1 MKSKFLMFLTL
12 TLILFGMVFG
22 LYWKYIRSAEYPVF
36 LESFD
41 HGVLT
46 VDSLETTGKDN
57 KYKLFWDKDEIIT
70 VNINPERTSKA
81 YYNLDKL
88 IVNGEDV
95 TDQVSMLQY
104 RTPVT
109 SKMTILAYFKKGKAP
124 EAVAENTVKGSAKT
138 PVITKY
144 YDNTYVGA
152 YAAYDVED
160 PAIFADTK
168 SGYYYCFGS
177 DNVVIKSKDMVNW
190 TGRTTYF
197 KTPENANT
205 NAIMDFSQFESVKA
219 WAETHGY
226 DNYYAVSDTNSD
238 RTPLSPDIVKIGDV
252 YYLYYSLSKQAG
264 ANESAI
270 FVAKTNDL
278 AKSISEKKW
287 ADGGMV
293 ICSCGRHAG
302 TEKVTD
308 AEGNRSDQAVTAQ
321 YDAANAVHPS
331 VYYDGASLYMVYG
344 GYQGGD
350 TINGGIYL
358 LELDPATGLIK
369 AGSSVNTAGETIG
382 TIHGSDE
389 KTAGTLLARPGTAPA
404 LTQGGSSI
412 ISAADITYNK
422 DTGYYYLFT
431 TYGVDDTNYN
441 IRVARSES
449 ISGPYTDFKGN
460 SMTDTSANQYDRGY
474 MLLGGYSFTSSS
486 KGSVAYTDIGRASV
500 GSPKLMLAS
509 NGVWLMA
516 SQSQLYYKVGKDIV
530 TGSVIAEKEGIT
542 ANTEPSLDIR
552 ELSWDDTGWPI
563 VMPEIFTGRPASTD
577 TNEEDMYGIWDVLV
591 FDSSADKKDY
601 RAVSRSASQRLS
613 ILKQAVISA
622 KDIAGGK
629 ELNTKGT
636 LKKEGDCYKLTVDGV
651 EYKLHTRYLWDW
663 ELKQGSLIFTGLG
676 ADGST
681 IWGKKNFSSTTGM
694 YTDAFYYLYDMCDDA
709 TKAEVDEKV
718 AKISANPSQTHIDV
732 LSEAMIKRIVAAQ
745 QEK

>member
-12 TLILFGMVFG
+12 TLILCGMVFG
-22 LYWKYIRSAEYPVF
+22 LYWKYIRSSEYPVF
-36 LESFD
+36 VESFD

-46 VDSLETTGKDN
+46 VDSTETTGKDN
-57 KYKLFWDKDEIIT
+57 KYKLFWDRDEIIT
-70 VNINPERTSKA
+70 VNINPERTSKS

-124 EAVAENTVKGSAKT
+124 EAVTENTVKGTAKT
-138 PVITKY
+138 PAITKY

-160 PAIFADTK
+160 PTIFRDDK
-168 SGYYYCFGS
+168 SGFYYCFGS
-177 DNVVIKSKDMVNW
+177 DNVVIKSKDMTNW

-205 NAIMDFSQFESVKA
+205 NAIMDFTQFDSVKN
-219 WAETHGY
+219 WAAAHGY

-238 RTPLSPDIVKIGDV
+238 RTPLSPDIVKIGST
-252 YYLYYSLSKQAG
+252 YYLYFALSKQAG

-270 FVAKTNDL
+270 FVVKTNDL
-278 AKSISEKKW
+278 AKAISEKKW
-287 ADGGMV
+287 TDGGMV
-293 ICSCGRHAG
+293 ICSCGRHSG

-308 AEGNRSDQAVTAQ
+308 AEGNRVDQAVNAQ
-321 YDAANAVHPS
+321 YDSANAVHPS
-331 VYYDGASLYMVYG
+331 VYYDGTSLYMVYG

-358 LELDPATGLIK
+358 LELDTATGLIK
-369 AGSSVNTAGETIG
+369 AGSSINSAGETIG
-382 TIHGSDE
+382 TIHGGDA
-389 KTAGTLLARPGTAPA
+389 KNAGTLIARPGKAPA
-404 LTQGGSSI
+404 LSQDSSSI

-422 DTGYYYLFT
+422 NTGYYYLFA

-441 IRVARSES
+441 IRVARSQN
-449 ISGPYTDFKGN
+449 IAGPYTDFKGN
-460 SMTDTSANQYDRGY
+460 SMIDTSANQYDRGY
-474 MLLGGYSFTSSS
+474 MLLGGYNFTSSS
-486 KGSVAYTDIGRASV
+486 KGSVAYSDIGRASV

-509 NGVWLMA
+509 NGTWLMA

-542 ANTEPSLDIR
+542 VNTEPALDIR
-552 ELSWDDTGWPI
+552 ELAWDDTGWP
-563 VMPEIFTGRPASTD
+563 VAMPEIFTGRPASTD

-629 ELNTKGT
+629 NLNTEGV
-636 LKKEGDCYKLTVDGV
+636 LKKDGDCYKMTVDGV

-709 TKAEVDEKV
+709 TKAEVDAKV
-718 AKISANPSQTHIDV
+718 AKISANPSQTHIDI

-745 QEK
+745 AEK